1 MSNQNEK
8 SKTSDF
14 PYLHGFSPKEQE
26 RLRKQAEFAEY
37 TVYKDVNLSEVK
49 NLLEVGCG
57 VGAQSE
63 IILRRFPKLNLTGID
78 LNKSQ
83 LNAAQK
89 HLESLPYT
97 KGRFKLE
104 NMDASN
110 MTFESNQ
117 FDGAFLCWILE
128 HVPNP
133 SRVLSEVR
141 RTLKPGS
148 WVYVTEVMN
157 SSFFLDPYSPHC
169 WKYWMAF
176 NDYQYENAGDP
187 FIGAKLGNL
196 LTSVGFRNIE
206 TNIKTWHLDNRY
218 PEKRKEIID
227 YWTELLLSG
236 ADTLV
241 NAKMV
246 TEEIVRE
253 TEKELKLVSN
263 DPNAVFL
270 YSFMQAR
277 AQVINY

>member
-1 MSNQNEK
+1 MTNKNK
-8 SKTSDF
+8 NSDF

-26 RLRKQAEFAEY
+26 RLRKQADFAEY
-37 TVYKDVNLSEVK
+37 TVYKDVNFSSVK
-49 NLLEVGCG
+49 DLLEVGCG

-63 IILRRFPKLNLTGID
+63 ILLRRFPKLNLTGLD
-78 LNKSQ
+78 LNQSQ
-83 LNAAQK
+83 LDAAQK
-89 HLESLPYT
+89 HLQSLPYC
-97 KGRFKLE
+97 KDRFKLM

-110 MTFESNQ
+110 MSFESNSY
-117 FDGAFLCWILE
+117 DGAFLCWILE
-128 HVPNP
+128 HVPSP
-133 SRVLSEVR
+133 TRVLSEVR
-141 RTLKPGS
+141 RVMKPGS
-148 WVYVTEVMN
+148 WVYITEVMN
-157 SSFFLDPYSPHC
+157 SSFFLDPYSPNC

-236 ADTLV
+236 ADMLV
-241 NAKMV
+241 NAKLV
-246 TEEIVRE
+246 TEEVVKE

-263 DPNAVFL
+263 DPNAVFM
-270 YSFMQAR
+270 YSFMQAK